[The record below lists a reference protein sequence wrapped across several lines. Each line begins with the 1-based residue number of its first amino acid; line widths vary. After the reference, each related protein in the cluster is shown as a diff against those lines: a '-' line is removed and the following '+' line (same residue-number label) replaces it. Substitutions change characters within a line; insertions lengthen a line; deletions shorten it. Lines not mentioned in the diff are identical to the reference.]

1 MSMLK
6 NAAAKILELV
16 KRIPVDNEDEDGDYV
31 AGSGV
36 GPSGFNHV
44 NPNGFGQG
52 ARGPNNDWGARPGPG
67 F

>member
-16 KRIPVDNEDEDGDYV
+16 KRIPLDNEDEDGDYV

-36 GPSGFNHV
+36 GPGGFNHV
-44 NPNGFGQG
+44 NPN
-52 ARGPNNDWGARPGPG
+52 
-67 F
+67 